1 MKLTISM
8 STYDDYDGVFF
19 TIQSLRMHHNL
30 PADTEF
36 IVIDNN
42 PDGGHSKTLSGF
54 LKAVPHCRV
63 IEERERKS
71 SFVKYDAFKHA
82 TGDVILGLDCHV
94 LLKAGFIDKLLAW
107 WANHKGSPS
116 LLTGPLVYNDLVSLS
131 THMAEEWRGSDFG
144 TWATNADALKRG
156 DPFLV
161 PMQGMG
167 CFSFW
172 RTEAPQPNP
181 GFRCFGAEEW
191 YMAERT
197 RRNGGKVI
205 CHPGMEW
212 MHRFEWPPRN
222 FPMAIDD
229 KIVNYYRGWLELYG
243 SLEHQRIKL
252 MTEHWL
258 KTMPQAKLDELIKK
272 ATLPPV

>member
-1 MKLTISM
+1 MKLTVSM

-30 PADTEF
+30 PANTEF

-42 PDGGHSKTLSGF
+42 PDGGHSKTLNGF
-54 LKAVPHCRV
+54 LKSVPKCKV
-63 IEERERKS
+63 VEERERKS

-94 LLKAGFIDKLLAW
+94 LLQAGFIGNLLQW
-107 WANHKGSPS
+107 WSQNTGNPS

-131 THMAEEWRGSDFG
+131 SHMAEEWRGSDFG
-144 TWATNADALKRG
+144 TWATNTEALKRG
-156 DPFLV
+156 EPFQV

-172 RTEAPQPNP
+172 RTEAPHPNP

-205 CHPGMEW
+205 CHPGMGW

-222 FPMAIDD
+222 FPMSLDD

-243 SLEHQRIKL
+243 TLEHQRIRQ

-258 KTMPQAKLDELIKK
+258 KTLPQAKLDELIKK

>member
-1 MKLTISM
+1 MKLTVSM

-19 TIQSLRMHHNL
+19 TIQSLRMHHKL
-30 PADTEF
+30 PSNTEF
-36 IVIDNN
+36 VVIDNN
-42 PDGGHSKTLSGF
+42 PDGSHSKTLNGF
-54 LKAVPHCRV
+54 LKAVPNCKV

-82 TGDVILGLDCHV
+82 TGDVILGLDCHA
-94 LLKAGFIDKLLAW
+94 LLQAGFIDHLLQW
-107 WANHKGSPS
+107 WSENTGNPS
-116 LLTGPLVYNDLVSLS
+116 LLTGPLVYNDLISLS
-131 THMAEEWRGSDFG
+131 SHMAEEWRGSDFG
-144 TWATNADALKRG
+144 TWATNTEALKRG
-156 DPFLV
+156 EPFLV

-172 RTEAPQPNP
+172 RTEAPTPNP

-205 CHPGMEW
+205 CHPGMGW
-212 MHRFEWPPRN
+212 MHRFEWPPRS
-222 FPMAIDD
+222 FPMALDD

-243 SLEHQRIKL
+243 TLEHQRMRG

-258 KTMPQAKLDELIKK
+258 KTIPQARLDELIKK
-272 ATLPPV
+272 ATLPAV

>member
-19 TIQSLRMHHNL
+19 TIQSLRMHHKL

-36 IVIDNN
+36 VVIDNN

-54 LKAVPHCRV
+54 LKAVPNV
-63 IEERERKS
+63 KLVEERSRKS

-94 LLKAGFIDKLLAW
+94 LLQQGFIDGLLTW
-107 WANHKGSPS
+107 WSENQGSPS

-131 THMAEEWRGSDFG
+131 SHMAEEWRGSDFG
-144 TWATNADALKRG
+144 TWATNGEALKRG
-156 DPFLV
+156 DPFTV

-172 RTEAPQPNP
+172 RTEAPHPNP
-181 GFRCFGAEEW
+181 GFRHFGAEEW

-205 CHPGMEW
+205 CHPKLGW
-212 MHRFEWPPRN
+212 MHRFEWPPRS
-222 FPMAIDD
+222 FPMTLDD

-243 SLEHQRIKL
+243 TLEHQRVRQ

-272 ATLPPV
+272 ATLSPV

>member
-19 TIQSLRMHHNL
+19 TIQSLRMHHKL

-36 IVIDNN
+36 VVIDNN

-54 LKAVPHCRV
+54 LKAVPNV
-63 IEERERKS
+63 KLVEERSRKS

-94 LLKAGFIDKLLAW
+94 LLQQGFIDGLLAW
-107 WANHKGSPS
+107 WSENQGSPS

-131 THMAEEWRGSDFG
+131 SHMAEEWRGSDFG
-144 TWATNADALKRG
+144 TWATNGEALKRG
-156 DPFLV
+156 DPFTV

-172 RTEAPQPNP
+172 RTEAPHPNP
-181 GFRCFGAEEW
+181 DFRHFGAEEW

-205 CHPGMEW
+205 CHPKLGW
-212 MHRFEWPPRN
+212 MHRFEWPPRS
-222 FPMAIDD
+222 FPMALDD

-243 SLEHQRIKL
+243 TLEHQRVRQ
-252 MTEHWL
+252 MTDHWL

-272 ATLPPV
+272 ATLSPV

>member
-19 TIQSLRMHHNL
+19 TIQSLRMHHSL

-54 LKAVPHCRV
+54 LNSVPHCRV

-94 LLKAGFIDKLLAW
+94 LLKAGFIDKLSAW
-107 WANHKGSPS
+107 WSNHKGNPS

-156 DPFLV
+156 EPFLV

-172 RTEAPQPNP
+172 RTEAPPPNP

>member
-19 TIQSLRMHHNL
+19 TIQSLRMHHKL

-36 IVIDNN
+36 VVIDNN

-54 LKAVPHCRV
+54 LKAVPNV
-63 IEERERKS
+63 KLIEERSRKS

-94 LLKAGFIDKLLAW
+94 LLQQEFIDNLLAW
-107 WANHKGSPS
+107 WSENQGSPS

-131 THMAEEWRGSDFG
+131 SHMAEEWRGSDFG
-144 TWATNADALKRG
+144 TWATNDEALKRG
-156 DPFLV
+156 DPFTV

-172 RTEAPQPNP
+172 RTEAPHPNP
-181 GFRCFGAEEW
+181 DFRHFGAEEW

-197 RRNGGKVI
+197 RRNGGKVV
-205 CHPGMEW
+205 CHPKLEW
-212 MHRFEWPPRN
+212 MHRFEWPPRS
-222 FPMAIDD
+222 FPMALDD

-243 SLEHQRIKL
+243 TLEHQRVRQ

-272 ATLPPV
+272 ATLSPV

>member
-1 MKLTISM
+1 M

-30 PADTEF
+30 PSNTEF

-42 PDGGHSKTLSGF
+42 PDGSHSKTLNGF
-54 LKAVPHCRV
+54 LKAVPNCHV
-63 IEERERKS
+63 VDERDRKS

-107 WANHKGSPS
+107 WSDHEGSPS

-144 TWATNADALKRG
+144 IWATNAEALKAG
-156 DPFLV
+156 DPFPV

-172 RTEAPQPNP
+172 RTEAPTPNP

-205 CHPGMEW
+205 CHPGLGW
-212 MHRFEWPPRN
+212 MHRFEWPPRS
-222 FPMAIDD
+222 FPMALDD

-243 SLEHQRIKL
+243 TFEHQRVRQ

-258 KTMPQAKLDELIKK
+258 KMLPQAKLDELIKK

>member
-8 STYDDYDGVFF
+8 AAYDDYDGVFF

-36 IVIDNN
+36 VVIDNN
-42 PDGGHSKTLSGF
+42 PVGRNSETMKGF
-54 LKAVPHCRV
+54 LKAVPNTKL
-63 IEERERKS
+63 IEEKGRKS

-94 LLKAGFIDKLLAW
+94 LLQPGFIDALLSW
-107 WANHKGSPS
+107 WEANQGSS
-116 LLTGPLVYNDLVSLS
+116 NLLTGPLVYNDLVSLS
-131 THMAEEWRGSDFG
+131 SHLDETWRGNDFG
-144 TWATNADALKRG
+144 IWATNHDALKKG
-156 DPFLV
+156 EPFEI

-172 RTEAPQPNP
+172 RATAPHPNP
-181 GFRCFGAEEW
+181 HFRCFGAEEW

-197 RRNGGKVI
+197 RRNGGKVV
-205 CHPGMEW
+205 CHPKMVW
-212 MHRFEWPPRN
+212 MHRFAWPPRK
-222 FPMAIDD
+222 FPMALDD

-243 SLEHQRIKL
+243 DTDHQRMRE
-252 MTEHWL
+252 MTNHWL
-258 KTMPQAKLDELIKK
+258 TQVPRAKLDELIKK
-272 ATLPPV
+272 ARMPSV

>member
-1 MKLTISM
+1 MKLTVSM

-30 PADTEF
+30 PANTEF

-42 PDGGHSKTLSGF
+42 PEGGHSKTLNGF
-54 LKAVPHCRV
+54 LKAVPNCKV
-63 IEERERKS
+63 FEERERKS

-94 LLKAGFIDKLLAW
+94 LLQAGFIDNLLQW
-107 WANHKGSPS
+107 WSQNTGNPS

-131 THMAEEWRGSDFG
+131 SHMAEEWRGSDFG
-144 TWATNADALKRG
+144 TWATNTEALKRG
-156 DPFLV
+156 EPFQV

-172 RTEAPQPNP
+172 RTEAPHPNP

-205 CHPGMEW
+205 CHPGMGW
-212 MHRFEWPPRN
+212 MHRFEWPPRS
-222 FPMAIDD
+222 FPMSLDD

-243 SLEHQRIKL
+243 TLEHQRIRQ

-258 KTMPQAKLDELIKK
+258 KTLPQAKLDELIKK

>member
-1 MKLTISM
+1 MKLTVSM

-30 PADTEF
+30 PANTEF

-42 PDGGHSKTLSGF
+42 PDGSHSKTLNGF
-54 LKAVPHCRV
+54 LKAVPNCKV
-63 IEERERKS
+63 VGERERKS

-94 LLKAGFIDKLLAW
+94 LLQADFIDNLLQW
-107 WANHKGSPS
+107 WSHNTGNPS

-131 THMAEEWRGSDFG
+131 SHMAEEWRGSDFG
-144 TWATNADALKRG
+144 TWATNTEALKRG
-156 DPFLV
+156 EPFQV

-172 RTEAPQPNP
+172 RTEAPHPNP

-191 YMAERT
+191 YLAERT

-205 CHPGMEW
+205 CHPGMGW

-222 FPMAIDD
+222 FPMSLDD

-243 SLEHQRIKL
+243 TLEHQRIRQ

-258 KTMPQAKLDELIKK
+258 KTLPQAKLDELIKK